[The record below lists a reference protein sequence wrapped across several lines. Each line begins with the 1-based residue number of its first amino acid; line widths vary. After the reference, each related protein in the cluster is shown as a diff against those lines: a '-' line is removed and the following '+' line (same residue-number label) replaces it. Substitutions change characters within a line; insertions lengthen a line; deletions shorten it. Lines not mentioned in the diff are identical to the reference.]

1 MHGHTFLGLDLG
13 TTKVCGVVGRVSGRY
28 CDCLAAATA
37 PSRGLQRGMVSDIA
51 ETAQSIREVTAR
63 LQRSVGVQLGP
74 AWVGVTG
81 AHLAGKTVR
90 GAVCVAKPLR
100 GVTFEDI
107 QRALAK
113 ADREVMLPPDREI
126 VHSLPRG
133 FRLDGLAGVANPT
146 GMAGQHLEVE
156 THIVSA
162 PTAALQNV
170 ERAFERAEVVI
181 ADIVAGP
188 VATGR
193 AILAPDEQ
201 DLGVAVLDIGGGTTD
216 IAVFERGSV
225 CFTAAVPV
233 AGDHITRDLA
243 VGLRV
248 AVEEAERIKVTQ
260 GAACAARVAADEEL
274 PLRTAGIGDLR
285 VVARRSVAEIIEAR
299 VEEILDLAFRQLVD
313 AEPRPRIPAGLV
325 LTGGAALLPG
335 ILELAEQRF
344 GLPAR
349 LGTPRVAGA
358 FGSVVDS
365 PVYATAVGLVAFADE
380 VDGRARAP
388 RPHGVETAIHA
399 MRAWWR
405 SLVPWGS

>member
-1 MHGHTFLGLDLG
+1 MHGATYFGLDLG
-13 TTKVCGVVGRVSGRY
+13 TTKVGGVVGRVSGRY
-28 CDCLAAATA
+28 CECLAAAMV
-37 PSRGLQRGMVSDIA
+37 PNRGLKQGMVADIA
-51 ETAQSIREVTAR
+51 ETAQGIREVTAR
-63 LQRSVGVQLGP
+63 LQRSVGVALGP
-74 AWVGVTG
+74 AWIGITG
-81 AHLAGKTVR
+81 AQLTSATVR

-100 GVTFEDI
+100 GVTFDDV

-113 ADREVMLPPDREI
+113 ADREMVLPPDREI
-126 VHSLPRG
+126 VHSLPRA
-133 FRLDGLAGVANPT
+133 FRLDGLPGVANPV

-156 THIVSA
+156 THIV
-162 PTAALQNV
+162 TATTASLQNV
-170 ERAFERAEVVI
+170 ERALEQAGVAI
-181 ADIVAGP
+181 ADIVAEP

-216 IAVFERGSV
+216 VAVFEKGSV

-233 AGDHITRDLA
+233 AGQHITRDLA

-248 AVEEAERIKVTQ
+248 SVDEAERIKVEHGTAR
-260 GAACAARVAADEEL
+260 AAQVAADEEL
-274 PLRTAGIGDLR
+274 PIRTAGTDDLR

-299 VEEILDLAFRQLVD
+299 VEEILDLVYQRLCD
-313 AEPRPRIPAGLV
+313 AKPPVRIPAGLV
-325 LTGGAALLPG
+325 VTGGAALLPG

-344 GLPAR
+344 GLPVR

-388 RPHGVETAIHA
+388 RIHGVETALHA
-399 MRAWWR
+399 MHEWWR